1 MSAPRRILR
10 KIMEEWLLSIA
21 TLLLIITSIYLRR
34 IPSYD
39 WSDLDVLYV
48 LFVFLITV
56 RGMEESGFLQRVRAM
71 LGGGNAGVRMVLFT
85 ALLSIF
91 VTNDIALLVMV
102 PLTLSSGIKNKG
114 TAVIMETLSV
124 NALSSISPIG
134 NPQNIFIFYHYGLSP
149 MQFMRAIAPFSLVST
164 ALIIFA
170 SYIFLKGDGDVPLDE
185 RYEENGMKGWT
196 YALFFIIFLAA
207 MFDIIPLWTG
217 LVVPIYALIY
227 DRRSLRIDYLLL
239 LTFFVFFGLSDNL
252 YHILMVRMTSSGDV
266 FLYSSI
272 GSQFISNVPSA
283 LLFSDFT
290 GNWRALL
297 WGVSVGGFGTLVAS
311 MANLI
316 SYRFYR
322 RSSEWDFLLRFH
334 IWSFSLF
341 FLGLLLFFFVDII

>member
-1 MSAPRRILR
+1 
-10 KIMEEWLLSIA
+10 MEEWLLSIA

-56 RGMEESGFLQRVRAM
+56 RGMEESGLLQRVSAR
-71 LGGGNAGVRMVLFT
+71 LGGGNAGVKMVLFT
-85 ALLSIF
+85 ALLSVF
-91 VTNDIALLVMV
+91 VTNDVALLVMV
-102 PLTLSSGIKNKG
+102 PLTLSSRIKNKG

-134 NPQNIFIFYHYGLSP
+134 NPQNIFIFYHYNLSP
-149 MQFMRAIAPFSLVST
+149 MQFIRAIAPFSLVST
-164 ALIIFA
+164 AIILLA
-170 SYIFLKGDGDVPLDE
+170 SYLLLKGDGNVPLDE

-217 LVVPIYALIY
+217 LIVPIYALIY

-239 LTFFVFFGLSDNL
+239 LTFLVFFGLSDNL
-252 YHILMVRMTSSGDV
+252 YHILMVRMSSSDNV
-266 FLYSSI
+266 FLYSAI

-322 RSSEWDFLLRFH
+322 RSSERDFLLRFH
-334 IWSFSLF
+334 MWSFSIF
-341 FLGLLLFFFVDII
+341 VMGILLFFFMDII

>member
-39 WSDLDVLYV
+39 WSDLDVLYM

-56 RGMEESGFLQRVRAM
+56 RGMEESGFLQKVSARLSGR
-71 LGGGNAGVRMVLFT
+71 NAGVKMVLFT
-85 ALLSIF
+85 ALLSVF

-102 PLTLSSGIKNKG
+102 PLTLSSGVKNKG

-149 MQFMRAIAPFSLVST
+149 MQFIRAIAPFSLVST
-164 ALIIFA
+164 AIILLA
-170 SYIFLKGDGDVPLDE
+170 SYILLKGDGGVPLDE

-196 YALFFIIFLAA
+196 YALFFIMFLAA

-217 LVVPIYALIY
+217 LIVPIYALIY

-252 YHILMVRMTSSGDV
+252 YHILMVRMSSSGNV
-266 FLYSSI
+266 FLYSAI

-322 RSSEWDFLLRFH
+322 RSSERDFLLRFH
-334 IWSFSLF
+334 IWSFPIF
-341 FLGLLLFFFVDII
+341 VLGILLFFFMDII